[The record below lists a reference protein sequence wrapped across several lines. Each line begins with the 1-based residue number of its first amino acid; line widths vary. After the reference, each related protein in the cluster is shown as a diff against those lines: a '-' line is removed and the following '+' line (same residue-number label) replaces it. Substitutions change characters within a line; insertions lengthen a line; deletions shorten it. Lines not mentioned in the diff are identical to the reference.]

1 MVKEYHHNGLAGC
14 VQQRKARATGTL
26 VGVYH
31 GEQSGMECDPDYPWI
46 TVCEEHSTICTHST
60 LALAKYHAADPSEW
74 CRACSRDKERGD
86 Q

>member
-46 TVCEEHSTICTHST
+46 TV
-60 LALAKYHAADPSEW
+60 
-74 CRACSRDKERGD
+74 
-86 Q
+86 